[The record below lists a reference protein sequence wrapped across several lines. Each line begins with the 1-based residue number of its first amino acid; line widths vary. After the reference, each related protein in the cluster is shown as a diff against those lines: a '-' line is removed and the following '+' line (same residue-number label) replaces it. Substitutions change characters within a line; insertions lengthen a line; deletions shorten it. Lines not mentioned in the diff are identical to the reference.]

1 MKRRPRFH
9 VPTPI
14 VAALVATMV
23 LLGTYL
29 ATAAPDLTF
38 WDASEFIAAAHTLG
52 IPHPPG
58 TPVWVLLGKVATLLF
73 SQTTPPRAVTLLSV
87 WAAALTG
94 GLSAWLAARWVGGRG
109 AVVAAV
115 IAGTTYSI
123 WLNATESEVYAVA
136 LLVSVAMLAAGEW
149 AGRPD
154 ASDTQRERGRAL
166 IAFLVGLAVPL
177 HLSVLV
183 ALPAAIAFAWGGARP
198 RPRELLAWGALAAL
212 GFSAVALLPLF
223 SANGPMMDSGH
234 PVTLRALLAVL
245 RREQYQVA
253 GLWPRLAPLWLQL
266 GNVFQWADWQFAFGA
281 HPFTTPS
288 LARTSVTVV
297 FALLGAL
304 GLRALYAHEARVARA
319 MALLLLSG
327 TFGVALWLN
336 MRAGPSFGAGVLPA
350 GATHEARERDYF
362 FVLGFWAWG
371 MLAGVGAASLSLRLR
386 ERFPLPVALLPL
398 LVALVPLFANRPV
411 VDRTGE
417 PVATLPRTYARL
429 LLDGMPP
436 NGVLLAG
443 GDNDTF
449 PMWYL
454 QQVEERRPDVT
465 VVTVPLLGA
474 PWYRAELVRRG
485 LLAPEAV
492 AAWPGLSSALASLT
506 IRATQQRRPIRV
518 STMLDRRDRLAA
530 APRVGWA
537 LEGLVWRADT
547 TLGAGRTGL
556 DLAALRRANGQVP
569 RSALTALPPGGDPAA
584 ALVQTLL
591 RCTAVTDLADTLL
604 VSGCGGI

>member
-1 MKRRPRFH
+1 
-9 VPTPI
+9 
-14 VAALVATMV
+14 MV
-23 LLGTYL
+23 LWGTYL

-73 SQTTPPRAVTLLSV
+73 SQVTPPRAVTLLSV
-87 WAAALTG
+87 WAGALTG
-94 GLSAWLAARWVGGRG
+94 GLSAWLAARWIGGRG

-136 LLVSVAMLAAGEW
+136 LLASIAMLAAGEW

-154 ASDTQRERGRAL
+154 ATVAQRQRGRAL

-177 HLSVLV
+177 HLSILV
-183 ALPAAIAFAWGGARP
+183 ALPAAVAFAWRGP
-198 RPRELLAWGALAAL
+198 RPHRAELLIWIALAAL
-212 GFSAVALLPLF
+212 GLSAVALLPLF
-223 SANGPMMDSGH
+223 SANGAMMDSGH

-281 HPFTTPS
+281 HPFTTPA

-304 GLRALYAHEARVARA
+304 GLRALHAHEARVARA
-319 MALLLLSG
+319 MALMLVCGSL
-327 TFGVALWLN
+327 GVAVWLN
-336 MRAGPSFGAGVLPA
+336 MRAGPSFGGALLPA

-371 MLAGVGAASLSLRLR
+371 MLAGAGAASLSTQLRA
-386 ERFPLPVALLPL
+386 RFPLPVALLPL

-411 VDRTGE
+411 VDRTLP

-429 LLDGMPP
+429 LLDAMPA

-485 LLAPEAV
+485 LLAEEAV
-492 AAWPGLSSALASLT
+492 QAWPGLTPALQSLA
-506 IRATQQRRPIRV
+506 IHAARQRRPIRV
-518 STMLDRRDRLAA
+518 STMLDRRDRLAV
-530 APRVGWA
+530 APRAGWA
-537 LEGLVWRADT
+537 LEGLVWRADS
-547 TLGAGRTGL
+547 TLGSGRTGL
-556 DLAALRRANGQVP
+556 DLAALRRADGQVP
-569 RSALTALPPGGDPAA
+569 RSALAPLPPGADPAA
-584 ALVQTLL
+584 DLVQTLL
-591 RCTAVTDLADTLL
+591 RCTAVTNVADTLL

>member
-1 MKRRPRFH
+1 
-9 VPTPI
+9 
-14 VAALVATMV
+14 MV
-23 LLGTYL
+23 LLATYVS
-29 ATAAPDLTF
+29 TAAPDLTF

-58 TPVWVLLGKVATLLF
+58 TPFWVLLGKVATLVF
-73 SQTTPPRAVTLLSV
+73 SQASPPRAVTLLSV

-94 GLSAWLAARWVGGRG
+94 GVSAWLAARWIGGRG

-136 LLVSVAMLAAGEW
+136 LLTSVLMLAAGEW
-149 AGRPD
+149 AGRHD
-154 ASDTQRERGRAL
+154 ATDDQRRRGRAV

-183 ALPAAIAFAWGGARP
+183 ALPAAVAFAWRGARP
-198 RPRELLAWGALAAL
+198 TRRDVVAWGALAAL

-223 SANGPMMDSGH
+223 ASHGPALDSGH

-253 GLWPRLAPLWLQL
+253 GLWPRTAPVWLQL

-304 GLRALYAHEARVARA
+304 GTRAVYAHDARIGRA
-319 MALLLLSG
+319 MVLLLASG
-327 TFGVALWLN
+327 TVGVALWLN
-336 MRAGPSFGAGVLPA
+336 MRAGPSFGGPFLEA
-350 GATHEARERDYF
+350 GAVHEARERDYF

-371 MLAGVGAASLSLRLR
+371 MLAGAGAASLSTRLR
-386 ERFPLPVALLPL
+386 ARFPLPVAVLPL
-398 LVALVPLFANRPV
+398 LVALVPLFANRSV
-411 VDRTGE
+411 VDRTQA

-429 LLDGMPP
+429 LLDAMPA

-485 LLAPEAV
+485 LLAAEAV
-492 AAWPGLSSALASLT
+492 TAWPGLTPAMQSLA
-506 IRATQQRRPIRV
+506 IHAAQQRRPIRV
-518 STMLDRRDRLAA
+518 SSMLERRDRLAVAPA
-530 APRVGWA
+530 AGWT
-537 LEGLVWRADT
+537 LEGLLWRADST
-547 TLGAGRTGL
+547 VAAGRTGL
-556 DLAALRRANGQVP
+556 DLAALRRTDGQVP
-569 RSALTALPPGGDPAA
+569 RSALTPLPPGADPAA
-584 ALVQTLL
+584 EMVQTLL
-591 RCTAVTDLADTLL
+591 RCAGVTNLADTLL

>member
-1 MKRRPRFH
+1 
-9 VPTPI
+9 
-14 VAALVATMV
+14 MV
-23 LLGTYL
+23 LLATYIS
-29 ATAAPDLTF
+29 TAAPDLTF

-73 SQTTPPRAVTLLSV
+73 SQASPPRAVTLLSV

-94 GLSAWLAARWVGGRG
+94 GLSAWLAARWIGGRG

-123 WLNATESEVYAVA
+123 WLNATESEVYAVS

-149 AGRPD
+149 AGRHD
-154 ASDTQRERGRAL
+154 ASAVQRQRGRAL

-183 ALPAAIAFAWGGARP
+183 ALPAAIAFAWRGALPTRG
-198 RPRELLAWGALAAL
+198 EILSWGALALL
-212 GFSAVALLPLF
+212 GFSAVAVLPLLA
-223 SANGPMMDSGH
+223 SHGPALDSGH
-234 PVTLRALLAVL
+234 PVTLRALIAVL

-253 GLWPRLAPLWLQL
+253 GLWPRMAPLWLQL

-288 LARTSVTVV
+288 LARTSVTLV
-297 FALLGAL
+297 FALLGGL
-304 GLRALYAHEARVARA
+304 GWRAVYAHDARVGRA
-319 MALLLLSG
+319 MALLIVSG
-327 TFGVALWLN
+327 TVGVAGWLN
-336 MRAGPSFGAGVLPA
+336 MRAGPSFG
-350 GATHEARERDYF
+350 GAFVPPGAVHEARERDYF
-362 FVLGFWAWG
+362 FVLGFWGWG
-371 MLAGVGAASLSLRLR
+371 ILAGAGASWLSTRLR
-386 ERFPLPVALLPL
+386 ARLPLPVAVLPL

-411 VDRTGE
+411 VDRTVA
-417 PVATLPRTYARL
+417 PVATMPRTYARL
-429 LLDGMPP
+429 LLDAMPS

-485 LLAPEAV
+485 LLADEAV
-492 AAWPGLSSALASLT
+492 ASWPGLT
-506 IRATQQRRPIRV
+506 ATLQSVAIHAAQQRRPVRV
-518 STMLDRRDRLAA
+518 STMLERRDRLAA
-530 APRVGWA
+530 APAAGWA
-537 LEGLVWRADT
+537 LEGLLWRADSSVA
-547 TLGAGRTGL
+547 AGQTAL
-556 DLAALRRANGQVP
+556 DRPALRRADGQVP
-569 RSALTALPPGGDPAA
+569 RSVLAPLPPGADPAA
-584 ALVQTLL
+584 ELVQTLL
-591 RCTAVTDLADTLL
+591 RCTAVTSLADTLL